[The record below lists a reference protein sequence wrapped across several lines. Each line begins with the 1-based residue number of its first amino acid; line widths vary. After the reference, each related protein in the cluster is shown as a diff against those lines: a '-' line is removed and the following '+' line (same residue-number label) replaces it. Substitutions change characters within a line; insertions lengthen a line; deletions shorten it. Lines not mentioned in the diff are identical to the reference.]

1 MMGQMVYY
9 AVCVA
14 MDLADKPFVALD
26 DSERMEP
33 SMMPRSRLAATFTR
47 TNSTSSCSV
56 QHAICHR
63 AARVELRGPKDD
75 PTVGALIN
83 VAKDASIYKF
93 VFLAYTGFTEPKV
106 WKGCR
111 YFILQVSL
119 TLAPGPSTRVT
130 SYASTTTRP
139 KPMSRPSTKPR
150 PGSGHRPR
158 TIFVPSVPILIKTE
172 NPYKITAGYG
182 WVPLWTTEQGCWDAL
197 IGNQSQIIIL
207 KPS

>member
-1 MMGQMVYY
+1 MKVSGNLFIEFLHVSTGKNHIVLHVPLEEPVMMGQMVYY

-111 YFILQVSL
+111 YFILQYGSF
-119 TLAPGPSTRVT
+119 S
-130 SYASTTTRP
+130 
-139 KPMSRPSTKPR
+139 STKASSKQR
-150 PGSGHRPR
+150 PHRLR
-158 TIFVPSVPILIKTE
+158 LH
-172 NPYKITAGYG
+172 
-182 WVPLWTTEQGCWDAL
+182 QG
-197 IGNQSQIIIL
+197 
-207 KPS
+207 